1 MAFYF
6 FMKQVELLA
15 VFFLWFLEIPRVCS
29 LNIAIDNMGVK
40 VALRLNGEGFK
51 DQEVQSVQNSGASTN
66 KLAEKPRRS
75 KGMEKS
81 VLDDI
86 MGDPDDF
93 GDLGDLDAG
102 SESDGGRWEDTLK
115 TE

>member
-1 MAFYF
+1 MGILVPLKEKEGFQDVAS
-6 FMKQVELLA
+6 
-15 VFFLWFLEIPRVCS
+15 FLHVAYLKRAQ
-29 LNIAIDNMGVK
+29 NI
-40 VALRLNGEGFK
+40 EGFK